1 MKICPTCRKTYAD
14 DNLNFCLEDG
24 SVLTFASNEPPA
36 TVMMGQPRP
45 TDPTAVFPSSPNQG
59 IQSTYGQQAPQP
71 YSMQQPKKSSKAW
84 LWIVGIVGIILL
96 LCGGGFAG
104 LVLIG
109 MQADRNQA
117 SSNSTNPPPN
127 NSRVNTSASPAASP
141 FSSTTSSADV
151 ENVDLAFWVKD
162 SSVWG
167 TTEMSGDEFLMAAK
181 QKGYYYVLVAP
192 DEYTT
197 DGKNVRVTV
206 RNVDNAN
213 SSLGYGLIFHSAPT
227 PLTKD
232 YAFLIDSKRK
242 KYRVVRHEPSKET
255 TMVSWKDSNAIKDGT
270 QENVLEARDKGITIE
285 LYINNEL
292 VTSIKDQFGHP
303 NGVPGLYSGDGAK
316 IGFKKLE
323 IWK

>member
-36 TVMMGQPRP
+36 TVMMSQPRP
-45 TDPTAVFPSSPNQG
+45 TDPTAVFPSTSNQG
-59 IQSTYGQQAPQP
+59 IQSTFGQQAPQP

-84 LWIVGIVGIILL
+84 LWILGIVGIVLL

-104 LVLIG
+104 LLFIG
-109 MQADRNQA
+109 MQANQNQA
-117 SSNSTNPPPN
+117 NNSAYPPPN
-127 NSRVNTSASPAASP
+127 NGRGNTGPSPAPSP
-141 FSSTTSSADV
+141 FSSTTSSSDV
-151 ENVDLAFWVKD
+151 ETVDLSFWVKD

-167 TTEMSGDEFLMAAK
+167 TTEMSGDEFRMAAK

-255 TMVSWKDSNAIKDGT
+255 SMVSWKDSSAIKDGT
-270 QENVLEARDKGITIE
+270 QENILEARDKGDTIE
-285 LYINNEL
+285 LYINNEM
-292 VTSIKDQFGHP
+292 VTSVKDQFGYP

>member
-36 TVMMGQPRP
+36 TVMMSQPRP
-45 TDPTAVFPSSPNQG
+45 TDPTAVFPSTQNQG
-59 IQSTYGQQAPQP
+59 IQSTFGQAPQQ
-71 YSMQQPKKSSKAW
+71 YSVQQPKKSKAW

-104 LVLIG
+104 LVFIG
-109 MQADRNQA
+109 MQANQA
-117 SSNSTNPPPN
+117 NNSTYPPPN
-127 NSRVNTSASPAASP
+127 NGRVNTSTSPAPSP
-141 FSSTTSSADV
+141 FSSTTSSSDV
-151 ENVDLAFWVKD
+151 ESVDLSFWVKD

-206 RNVDNAN
+206 RNVDNSN

-232 YAFLIDSKRK
+232 YAFLIDTKRK

-255 TMVSWKDSNAIKDGT
+255 SMVSWKDSSAIKDGT
-270 QENVLEARDKGITIE
+270 QENVLEARDKGESVE
-285 LYINNEL
+285 LYINNEM

-316 IGFKKLE
+316 IGFKNLE

>member
-36 TVMMGQPRP
+36 TVMMSQPRP
-45 TDPTAVFPSSPNQG
+45 TDPTTAFPSTPNTG
-59 IQSTYGQQAPQP
+59 IQSTFGQQAPQP
-71 YSMQQPKKSSKAW
+71 YTMQQPKKSSKAW

-109 MQADRNQA
+109 MNADRGQ
-117 SSNSTNPPPN
+117 SNSDYPPVN
-127 NSRVNTSASPAASP
+127 NRGNTSASPAPSP
-141 FSSTTSSADV
+141 FSSSTSSDA
-151 ENVDLAFWVKD
+151 ESVDLSLWVKD
-162 SSVWG
+162 FSVWG
-167 TTEMSGDEFLMAAK
+167 TTEMSGDEFQMAAK

-192 DEYTT
+192 DDYTT

-206 RNVDNAN
+206 RNVNNAA
-213 SSLGYGLIFHSAPT
+213 SALGYGLIFHSATT

-232 YAFLIDSKRK
+232 YAFLIDTQRKR
-242 KYRVVRHEPSKET
+242 YRVVRHEPSNEV
-255 TMVSWKDSNAIKDGT
+255 TMVKWTNSATIKEGSL
-270 QENVLEARDKGITIE
+270 ENVLEARDKGDTIE
-285 LYINNEL
+285 LYINDQM
-292 VTSIKDQFGHP
+292 VTSIKDQWGNP
-303 NGVPGLYSGDGAK
+303 DGVPGLYSGDGAK

>member
-24 SVLTFASNEPPA
+24 SVLTFAPSNEPPP
-36 TVMMGQPRP
+36 TVMMSQPRP
-45 TDPTAVFPSSPNQG
+45 TDPASPITSPQHPG
-59 IQSTYGQQAPQP
+59 IQSSFGNQPQQ
-71 YSMQQPKKSSKAW
+71 YSMQQQKKSSKAW
-84 LWIVGIVGIILL
+84 LWIVGIVGILIL

-104 LVLIG
+104 LVFIG
-109 MQADRNQA
+109 MQAERNQA
-117 SSNSTNPPPN
+117 SNSTYPSN
-127 NSRVNTSASPAASP
+127 NRSNTAPSPGSSP
-141 FSSTTSSADV
+141 FSSTTSSGDV
-151 ENVDLAFWVKD
+151 EEIDLSFWVKD
-162 SSVWG
+162 FSVWG

-192 DEYTT
+192 DNYTT
-197 DGKNVRVTV
+197 DGKNVRVTL

-232 YAFLIDSKRK
+232 YAFLIDTKRK
-242 KYRVVRHEPSKET
+242 KYRVVRHEPSKEVS
-255 TMVSWKDSNAIKDGT
+255 MVSWANSSAIKDGS
-270 QENVLEARDKGITIE
+270 QENVLEARDKGDSIE
-285 LYINNEL
+285 LFINDQM

>member
-14 DNLNFCLEDG
+14 VNLNFCLEDG

-36 TVMMGQPRP
+36 TVMMNPPRP
-45 TDPTAVFPSSPNQG
+45 TDPTTGFTSPQQG
-59 IQSTYGQQAPQP
+59 IQSTFGQQPQP

-84 LWIVGIVGIILL
+84 LWIVGIVGIIVL

-109 MQADRNQA
+109 MNTNQNQA
-117 SSNSTNPPPN
+117 N
-127 NSRVNTSASPAASP
+127 NSRFPQPSNTRANSASPAPSP
-141 FSSTTSSADV
+141 FSSQTSSDV
-151 ENVDLAFWVKD
+151 ENVDLSFWVKD

-197 DGKNVRVTV
+197 DGKSVRVTV

-242 KYRVVRHEPSKET
+242 KFRVVRHEPNKET
-255 TMVSWKDSNAIKDGT
+255 SMVSWKDSNAIKDGS
-270 QENVLEARDKGITIE
+270 QENVLEARDKGDTIE
-285 LYINNEL
+285 LYINDQM
-292 VTSIKDQFGHP
+292 VTSISDQYGHP

>member
-36 TVMMGQPRP
+36 TVMMSQPRP
-45 TDPTAVFPSSPNQG
+45 TDPTAVFPSTSNQG
-59 IQSTYGQQAPQP
+59 VQSTFGQQAPQP

-84 LWIVGIVGIILL
+84 LWIVGIVGIVLL

-104 LVLIG
+104 LLFIG
-109 MQADRNQA
+109 MQANQNQA
-117 SSNSTNPPPN
+117 NNSTYPPPN
-127 NSRVNTSASPAASP
+127 NGRGNTGPSPAPSP
-141 FSSTTSSADV
+141 FSSTTSSSDV
-151 ENVDLAFWVKD
+151 ETVDLSFWVKD

-192 DEYTT
+192 DDYTT

-232 YAFLIDSKRK
+232 YAFLIDTKRK

-255 TMVSWKDSNAIKDGT
+255 SMVSWKDSNAIKDGT
-270 QENVLEARDKGITIE
+270 QENVLEARDKGDTIE
-285 LYINNEL
+285 LYINNEM
-292 VTSIKDQFGHP
+292 VTSIKDQFGYP
-303 NGVPGLYSGDGAK
+303 DGVPGLYSGDGAK

>member
-1 MKICPTCRKTYAD
+1 
-14 DNLNFCLEDG
+14 LNFCLEDG
-24 SVLTFASNEPPA
+24 SVLTFASNEPPV
-36 TVMMGQPRP
+36 TVMMSQPRP
-45 TDPTAVFPSSPNQG
+45 TDPTTAFPSTPNHG
-59 IQSTYGQQAPQP
+59 IQSTFGQQVPQQYP
-71 YSMQQPKKSSKAW
+71 IQQPKKSSKAW
-84 LWIVGIVGIILL
+84 LWIVGIVGIIVL

-104 LVLIG
+104 LVFIG
-109 MQADRNQA
+109 MQASQNQNQA
-117 SSNSTNPPPN
+117 NSTYPPPN
-127 NSRVNTSASPAASP
+127 NRRVNTSTSPAPSP
-141 FSSTTSSADV
+141 FSSTTSSSDV
-151 ENVDLAFWVKD
+151 ETVDLSFWVKD

-255 TMVSWKDSNAIKDGT
+255 SMVSWKDSSAIKDGT
-270 QENVLEARDKGITIE
+270 QENVLEARDRGDNIE
-285 LYINNEL
+285 LYINNEM

-303 NGVPGLYSGDGAK
+303 SGVPGLYSGDGAK

>member
-45 TDPTAVFPSSPNQG
+45 TDPTAVFPSTSNQG
-59 IQSTYGQQAPQP
+59 IQSTFGQQAPQP
-71 YSMQQPKKSSKAW
+71 YSMQQPKKSKAW
-84 LWIVGIVGIILL
+84 LWIVGIVGIVLL

-104 LVLIG
+104 LVFIG
-109 MQADRNQA
+109 MQANQNQA
-117 SSNSTNPPPN
+117 NNSTYPPPN
-127 NSRVNTSASPAASP
+127 NGRANTGPSPAPSP
-141 FSSTTSSADV
+141 FSAQTGDV
-151 ENVDLAFWVKD
+151 ETVDLSFWVKD

-197 DGKNVRVTV
+197 DGKNVRVSV

-255 TMVSWKDSNAIKDGT
+255 SMVSWKDSNAIKDGT
-270 QENVLEARDKGITIE
+270 QENVLEARDKGDTIE
-285 LYINNEL
+285 LYINNEM
-292 VTSIKDQFGHP
+292 VTSIKDQFGYP

>member
-36 TVMMGQPRP
+36 TVMMSQPRP
-45 TDPTAVFPSSPNQG
+45 TDPTAVFPSTSNQG
-59 IQSTYGQQAPQP
+59 IQSTFGQQAPQP

-84 LWIVGIVGIILL
+84 LWILGIVGIVLL

-104 LVLIG
+104 LLFIG
-109 MQADRNQA
+109 MQANQNQA
-117 SSNSTNPPPN
+117 NNSSYPPPN
-127 NSRVNTSASPAASP
+127 NGRGNTGPSPAPSP
-141 FSSTTSSADV
+141 FSSTTSSSDV
-151 ENVDLAFWVKD
+151 ETVDLSFWVKD

-167 TTEMSGDEFLMAAK
+167 TTEMSGDEFRMAAK

-255 TMVSWKDSNAIKDGT
+255 SMVSWKDSSAIKDGT
-270 QENVLEARDKGITIE
+270 QENILEARDKGDTIE
-285 LYINNEL
+285 LYINNEM
-292 VTSIKDQFGHP
+292 VTSVKDQFGYP

>member
-24 SVLTFASNEPPA
+24 TVLTVAANEPPA
-36 TVMMGQPRP
+36 TVMMNSPRP
-45 TDPTAVFPSSPNQG
+45 TDPVSPFTAGNQPG
-59 IQSTYGQQAPQP
+59 IQSSFGNQPQ

-84 LWIVGIVGIILL
+84 LWVVGIVGILLL
-96 LCGGGFAG
+96 LCGGGFVG

-109 MQADRNQA
+109 MNAERAA
-117 SSNSTNPPPN
+117 SNNSTYPTN
-127 NSRVNTSASPAASP
+127 NRGNTSTTNTSASPASSP
-141 FSSTTSSADV
+141 FSSSSDV
-151 ENVDLAFWVKD
+151 ESVDLSFWVKD
-162 SSVWG
+162 FSVWG
-167 TTEMSGDEFLMAAK
+167 TTEMSGDEFQMAAK

-192 DEYTT
+192 EEYTT

-206 RNVDNAN
+206 RNVDNSN

-232 YAFLIDSKRK
+232 YAFLIDTKRK
-242 KYRVVRHEPSKET
+242 KYRVVRHEPTKET
-255 TMVSWKDSNAIKDGT
+255 SMVAWTNSTAIRDGS
-270 QENVLEARDKGITIE
+270 QENVLEARDKGDNVE
-285 LYINNEL
+285 LYINDQM
-292 VTSIKDQFGHP
+292 VTSVKDQFGYP

>member
-24 SVLTFASNEPPA
+24 SVLTFSSNEPPA
-36 TVMMGQPRP
+36 TVMMSQPRP
-45 TDPTAVFPSSPNQG
+45 TDPTTAFPSTPNHG
-59 IQSTYGQQAPQP
+59 IQPTFGQPQP

-84 LWIVGIVGIILL
+84 LWIVGIVGIIVL

-109 MQADRNQA
+109 MNTNQNQA
-117 SSNSTNPPPN
+117 NNSTYPPPN
-127 NSRVNTSASPAASP
+127 NGRVNTSASPAPSP
-141 FSSTTSSADV
+141 FSSTTSSSDV
-151 ENVDLAFWVKD
+151 ETVDLSFWVKD

-197 DGKNVRVTV
+197 DGKNVRVTL
-206 RNVDNAN
+206 RNVDNAT

-232 YAFLIDSKRK
+232 YALLIDSKRK
-242 KYRVVRHEPSKET
+242 KFRVVRHEPSKET
-255 TMVSWKDSNAIKDGT
+255 TMVSWKDSSAIREGS
-270 QENVLEARDKGITIE
+270 QENILEARDKGDTIE
-285 LYINNEL
+285 LYINNEM
-292 VTSIKDQFGHP
+292 VTSIKDQFGYP

>member
-24 SVLTFASNEPPA
+24 SVLTFSSNEPPA
-36 TVMMGQPRP
+36 TVMMSQPRP
-45 TDPTAVFPSSPNQG
+45 TDPTAVFPSTSNQG
-59 IQSTYGQQAPQP
+59 IQSTFGQQGPQS
-71 YSMQQPKKSSKAW
+71 YSMQQPAKSSKAW

-104 LVLIG
+104 LVFIG
-109 MQADRNQA
+109 MNANQNQA
-117 SSNSTNPPPN
+117 NNSTYPPPN
-127 NSRVNTSASPAASP
+127 NSRVNTSASPSSSP
-141 FSSTTSSADV
+141 FSSQTTGEV
-151 ENVDLAFWVKD
+151 ETVDLSFWVKD

-206 RNVDNAN
+206 RNVDSAN

-255 TMVSWKDSNAIKDGT
+255 SMVSWKDSSAIKDGT
-270 QENVLEARDKGITIE
+270 QENILEARDKGDTIE
-285 LYINNEL
+285 LYINNEM
-292 VTSIKDQFGHP
+292 VTSIKDQFGYP
-303 NGVPGLYSGDGAK
+303 KGVPGLYSGDGAK

>member
-24 SVLTFASNEPPA
+24 SILTFASNEPPA
-36 TVMMGQPRP
+36 TVMMSQPRP
-45 TDPTAVFPSSPNQG
+45 TDPTTAFPSTPNSG
-59 IQSTYGQQAPQP
+59 IQSTFGQQAPQP
-71 YSMQQPKKSSKAW
+71 YPVQQPKKSSKAW
-84 LWIVGIVGIILL
+84 LWIVGIIGIILL

-104 LVLIG
+104 LVFIG
-109 MQADRNQA
+109 MQAQNQA
-117 SSNSTNPPPN
+117 NNSTYPPPPV
-127 NSRVNTSASPAASP
+127 NSRGNSSASPAPSP
-141 FSSTTSSADV
+141 FSAQNPSDV
-151 ENVDLAFWVKD
+151 ESVDLSFWVKD
-162 SSVWG
+162 FSVWG
-167 TTEMSGDEFLMAAK
+167 TTEMAGDEFQMAAK

-206 RNVDNAN
+206 RNVDNAA

-255 TMVSWKDSNAIKDGT
+255 SMVSWKDSSAIKEGS
-270 QENVLEARDKGITIE
+270 QENILEARDKGDNIE
-285 LYINNEL
+285 LYINDQM

>member
-1 MKICPTCRKTYAD
+1 MA
-14 DNLNFCLEDG
+14 
-24 SVLTFASNEPPA
+24 
-36 TVMMGQPRP
+36 
-45 TDPTAVFPSSPNQG
+45 
-59 IQSTYGQQAPQP
+59 
-71 YSMQQPKKSSKAW
+71 
-84 LWIVGIVGIILL
+84 
-96 LCGGGFAG
+96 
-104 LVLIG
+104 
-109 MQADRNQA
+109 
-117 SSNSTNPPPN
+117 
-127 NSRVNTSASPAASP
+127 
-141 FSSTTSSADV
+141 
-151 ENVDLAFWVKD
+151 
-162 SSVWG
+162 
-167 TTEMSGDEFLMAAK
+167 GDEFQMAAK

-206 RNVDNAN
+206 RNVDNAA

-255 TMVSWKDSNAIKDGT
+255 SMVSWKDSSAIKEGS
-270 QENVLEARDKGITIE
+270 QENILEARDKGDNIE
-285 LYINNEL
+285 LYINDQM

>member
-1 MKICPTCRKTYAD
+1 MKLCPTCRKTYAD

-36 TVMMGQPRP
+36 TVMMSQPRP
-45 TDPTAVFPSSPNQG
+45 TDPTAVFPSTSNQG
-59 IQSTYGQQAPQP
+59 IQSTFGQQAPQP

-104 LVLIG
+104 LLFIG
-109 MQADRNQA
+109 MQANQNQA
-117 SSNSTNPPPN
+117 NNSTYPPPN
-127 NSRVNTSASPAASP
+127 NGRVNTSASPSASP
-141 FSSTTSSADV
+141 FSSTTSSSDI
-151 ENVDLAFWVKD
+151 ETVDLSFWVKD

-192 DEYTT
+192 DDYTT

-232 YAFLIDSKRK
+232 YAFLIDTKRK

-255 TMVSWKDSNAIKDGT
+255 SMVSWKDSSVIKDGT
-270 QENVLEARDKGITIE
+270 QENVLEARDKGDTIE
-285 LYINNEL
+285 LYINNEM
-292 VTSIKDQFGHP
+292 VTSIKDQFGYP

>member
-24 SVLTFASNEPPA
+24 SILTFASNEPPV
-36 TVMMGQPRP
+36 TVMMSHPRP
-45 TDPTAVFPSSPNQG
+45 TDLTTAFHSTPNSG
-59 IQSTYGQQAPQP
+59 IQSTFGQQAPQP
-71 YSMQQPKKSSKAW
+71 YPVQQPKKSSKAW
-84 LWIVGIVGIILL
+84 LWIVGIIGIILL

-104 LVLIG
+104 LVFIG
-109 MQADRNQA
+109 MQAQNQA
-117 SSNSTNPPPN
+117 NNSTYPPPPV
-127 NSRVNTSASPAASP
+127 NSRGNSSASPAPSP
-141 FSSTTSSADV
+141 FSAQNPSDV
-151 ENVDLAFWVKD
+151 ESVDLSFWVKD
-162 SSVWG
+162 FSVWG
-167 TTEMSGDEFLMAAK
+167 TTEMAGDEFQMAAK

-206 RNVDNAN
+206 RNVDNAA

-255 TMVSWKDSNAIKDGT
+255 SMVSWKDSSAIKEGS
-270 QENVLEARDKGITIE
+270 QENILEARDKGDNIE
-285 LYINNEL
+285 LYINDQM